1 MVLTFLLSR
10 INFIINLKPFNFR
23 FSNTGRDLL
32 VYHPPFTFTYGSL
45 FTPG

>member
-1 MVLTFLLSR
+1 MVTAFSLSR

-23 FSNTGRDLL
+23 FGNAGQDPL
-32 VYHPPFTFTYGSL
+32 VYRPPFIFIYGSL